1 MSSSS
6 ADAEKD
12 ADDEDAEID
21 QTKLDATIASYYNDV
36 DYKSIPPYV

>member
-12 ADDEDAEID
+12 DDAEID